1 MSQPQ
6 IYMHSYTK
14 NENKGNSLVVQWL
27 GLCTFIAK
35 EGLGAVPGRGG
46 GIPQGVQH
54 SQKKKKNPT
63 FSLGIIRASP
73 FCQDNTQYSTEY
85 SKDVEELELLYI
97 AGRDVK

>member
-1 MSQPQ
+1 MQ
-6 IYMHSYTK
+6 
-14 NENKGNSLVVQWL
+14 SLGGEGGSHKV
-27 GLCTFIAK
+27 CSTAK
-35 EGLGAVPGRGG
+35 
-46 GIPQGVQH
+46 
-54 SQKKKKNPT
+54 KKKKNPT